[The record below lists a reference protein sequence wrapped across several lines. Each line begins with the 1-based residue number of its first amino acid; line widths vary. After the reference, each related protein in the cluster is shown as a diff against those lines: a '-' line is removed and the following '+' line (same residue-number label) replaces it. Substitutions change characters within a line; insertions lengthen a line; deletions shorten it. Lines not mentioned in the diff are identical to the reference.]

1 MYGSGV
7 VVMLQQQ
14 QRHRGLCSFA
24 TPVRV
29 NISTPFLCC
38 PFNESVL
45 CRLKQYN
52 NTPHDHI
59 CLPAF
64 HPQSTTN
71 HTAAYRHISVAHGH
85 TGQDIL
91 RLHFNACSTQLHH
104 HQEGHPPST
113 HYLIVSSLH
122 HLIPHY
128 FTLSCHYAVSFVTRC
143 NRPLPMLLLL
153 LLLLRTKWGRRYLG
167 LFGF

>member
-1 MYGSGV
+1 MDGSGV

-59 CLPAF
+59 CLPST
-64 HPQSTTN
+64 HSQQQTTQRRIDTYQSPMDIQDKTFCDYILMRAQRSYITTKKAT
-71 HTAAYRHISVAHGH
+71 H
-85 TGQDIL
+85 
-91 RLHFNACSTQLHH
+91 
-104 HQEGHPPST
+104 HPPTSSSYPPYT
-113 HYLIVSSLH
+113 TLFLIISRCRVIMLSRSSLVVTV
-122 HLIPHY
+122 HY
-128 FTLSCHYAVSFVTRC
+128 PCYC
-143 NRPLPMLLLL
+143 
-153 LLLLRTKWGRRYLG
+153 YYYYYY
-167 LFGF
+167 

>member
-1 MYGSGV
+1 MDGSGVV

-59 CLPAF
+59 CLP
-64 HPQSTTN
+64 
-71 HTAAYRHISVAHGH
+71 
-85 TGQDIL
+85 
-91 RLHFNACSTQLHH
+91 
-104 HQEGHPPST
+104 ST
-113 HYLIVSSLH
+113 HSQQQTTQRRIDTYQSPMDIQDKTFCDYILMRAQRSYITTKKASLH

-128 FTLSCHYAVSFVTRC
+128 FTLSCHYAVSFITRC
-143 NRPLPMLLLL
+143 NRPLPMLLFLL